1 VTWWLGVP
9 FIGARLRGTGR
20 APRWVANGARAWQT
34 RATLVGQA
42 RVVTSKEELVGAGPT
57 GMASSARWQEAG
69 GQGMGE
75 GDPTPKGHA

>member
-1 VTWWLGVP
+1 M
-9 FIGARLRGTGR
+9 
-20 APRWVANGARAWQT
+20 

-57 GMASSARWQEAG
+57 GMVSSARWQEAG

-75 GDPTPKGHA
+75 GDPMPKGHA